1 MTHQHADTAGTGYP
15 VQLDLPGQTH
25 VADGPHDQSGMY
37 VMHHAFRRDLARFE
51 SAVRNTPVGDAD
63 TWRALA
69 TRWAAFTDVLHH
81 HHTIEDEAIWP
92 LVIER
97 AEERGD
103 AEDVETL
110 EAMEAE
116 HDTIDP
122 GLAACTEG
130 FAAMI
135 EHPCADH
142 RNALDVRVTDL
153 RAGLLDHLRHEETGA
168 LPLIQ
173 QLLSEEEFAG
183 TERAAGKGYPLRR
196 IPFILPWA
204 MDGLPDDVVTRFL
217 SNNAPQFKP
226 FLRLLRPRYQR
237 GEAKAFRYA

>member
-1 MTHQHADTAGTGYP
+1 MTHHHADTAGTGYP

-173 QLLSEEEFAG
+173 QLLSAEEFAG
-183 TERAAGKGYPLRR
+183 TERAAGKGYPPRAMPFL
-196 IPFILPWA
+196 IPWLL
-204 MDGLPDDVVTRFL
+204 DGLPDDAAARFVA
-217 SNNAPQFKP
+217 SKP
-226 FLRLLRPRYQR
+226 AVLRTLPPLLRPRYQR
-237 GEAKAFRYA
+237 GEAKAFGYA

>member
-1 MTHQHADTAGTGYP
+1 MSTTAPALTDTR
-15 VQLDLPGQTH
+15 
-25 VADGPHDQSGMY
+25 
-37 VMHHAFRRDLARFE
+37 VMNTLHTFFRREHRLAGGLVR
-51 SAVRNTPVGDAD
+51 AVAEGDTRRSQVVGRHLDFLS
-63 TWRALA
+63 RA
-69 TRWAAFTDVLHH
+69 LHH

-122 GLAACTEG
+122 ALAACAEG
-130 FAAMI
+130 FAAMV

-173 QLLSEEEFAG
+173 QLLSAEEFAG
-183 TERAAGKGYPLRR
+183 TERAAGKGYPPRAMPFL
-196 IPFILPWA
+196 IPWLL
-204 MDGLPDDVVTRFL
+204 DGLPDDAAARFVA
-217 SNNAPQFKP
+217 SKP
-226 FLRLLRPRYQR
+226 AVLRTLPPLLRPRYQR
-237 GEAKAFRYA
+237 GEAKAFGYA

>member
-1 MTHQHADTAGTGYP
+1 MTHHHADTAGTGYP

-142 RNALDVRVTDL
+142 RNALEIRL
-153 RAGLLDHLRHEETGA
+153 AAAHELLLEHLAHEEGHA
-168 LPLIQ
+168 LPMLQ
-173 QLLSEEEFAG
+173 RTLSAEEN
-183 TERAAGKGYPLRR
+183 AAFEKAIEQAYPLR
-196 IPFILPWA
+196 IVPFALPWA
-204 MDGLPDDVVTRFL
+204 VDEVPADAR
-217 SNNAPQFKP
+217 A
-226 FLRLLRPRYQR
+226 RLLETTPPGYGLLLRIFRIRYER
-237 GEAKAFRYA
+237 GERRAFRFA